1 MAFNPAQTFKYQTPQ
16 DKEEKQRSIE
26 QIKSDLFTHEFVVS
40 VMELLVTQFF
50 RFRKADFQEWEAEP
64 EEWER
69 KEEDIAEAWEFSIR
83 SCSEKLFLDLVI
95 HFKDLLIPRLLNVFY
110 SFANPEKR
118 DVLLKDSLYSA
129 IGLASASLE
138 QQLDFNSFLETTLVQ
153 EVQIQE
159 QGYNV
164 LRRRIAIVLGQWVPV
179 KPDELNRNAIYQ
191 IFQHLLSKQD
201 PLNDLVVRI
210 TAGRQLKNV
219 LDPFEFSPA
228 GFMPYAQSIL
238 QDLMSLIQEVE
249 LPETK
254 MGLLESVRVL
264 VIKMEHHI
272 APFSDQILA
281 LLPPL
286 WEQSGEEHLM
296 KQAIL
301 TLISSLIHSLK
312 QDSIK
317 YHSLVLPLISSSVE
331 PGSETLVYL
340 LDEALELWSA
350 ILAQT
355 PAPASPELLALIP
368 ALYPIFE
375 AATDSV
381 PQALQIAESYI
392 YLAPQEVLSDRIRL
406 PLLVSFETLLQSTTR
421 QRIGVVPRLVELMIR
436 GAEAVDGG
444 SENTYNVITRSL
456 IDSSFLQSLL
466 EGLHSAYEAS
476 QTTGP
481 RRKPTSVYGV
491 VETDYYSVLARLAL
505 AYPKIL
511 VSAVSAATHTPEEQ
525 VLSWLLT
532 EWFLHYDNIGS
543 VTQKKLHALALTQ
556 LLALNGPDTQPP
568 TYILNHLQS
577 YMNIWT
583 DIVTELAEGTEG
595 DQRPP
600 QRRLSHL
607 LEQHAKCQVRWA

>member
-1 MAFNPAQTFKYQTPQ
+1 
-16 DKEEKQRSIE
+16 
-26 QIKSDLFTHEFVVS
+26 
-40 VMELLVTQFF
+40 
-50 RFRKADFQEWEAEP
+50 
-64 EEWER
+64 
-69 KEEDIAEAWEFSIR
+69 
-83 SCSEKLFLDLVI
+83 
-95 HFKDLLIPRLLNVFY
+95 
-110 SFANPEKR
+110 
-118 DVLLKDSLYSA
+118 
-129 IGLASASLE
+129 
-138 QQLDFNSFLETTLVQ
+138 
-153 EVQIQE
+153 
-159 QGYNV
+159 
-164 LRRRIAIVLGQWVPV
+164 
-179 KPDELNRNAIYQ
+179 
-191 IFQHLLSKQD
+191 
-201 PLNDLVVRI
+201 
-210 TAGRQLKNV
+210 
-219 LDPFEFSPA
+219 
-228 GFMPYAQSIL
+228 
-238 QDLMSLIQEVE
+238 
-249 LPETK
+249 
-254 MGLLESVRVL
+254 
-264 VIKMEHHI
+264 
-272 APFSDQILA
+272 
-281 LLPPL
+281 
-286 WEQSGEEHLM
+286 M

-317 YHSLVLPLISSSVE
+317 YHSLVLPLISNSVE

-350 ILAQT
+350 ILTQT

-505 AYPKIL
+505 AYPKNL
-511 VSAVSAATHTPEEQ
+511 VSAVSAATQTPEEQ

-595 DQRPP
+595 DPNDPRSGDYLIYWNNAPNAKYDGPEPPENERRRHWETSDVIHKINIRDFVRQHLHSLIVGCGGEQRF
-600 QRRLSHL
+600 QEEWL
-607 LEQHAKCQVRWA
+607 LNVDREVVAAFAALGLF